1 METKD
6 FIRPAKEIRELD
18 AKWMAYAEHF
28 ARQWKQLDAMFGAIA
43 GMFNKDDFTEDECLW
58 VSDKYMGG
66 CIPDSIWY
74 SVWSTLGVMG
84 AGEVN
89 IDRTIVDVGVHMYLA
104 YRNGAFDVPGQDMTR
119 SVAIFLD
126 SMENAALK
134 HSTDPITYVVLSC
147 QQTGMHDMFC
157 TNGTQPCC

>member
-6 FIRPAKEIRELD
+6 FTRPVKEIREPD
-18 AKWMAYAEHF
+18 AKWMGYAENF

-43 GMFNKDDFTEDECLW
+43 GIFNKDDFTEDECLW

-74 SVWSTLGVMG
+74 SVWGTLYVMG
-84 AGEVN
+84 ASKVYINGTFEDIGE
-89 IDRTIVDVGVHMYLA
+89 DMYLA

-119 SVAIFLD
+119 SVAMFLE
-126 SMENAALK
+126 SMEDAALK
-134 HSTDPITYVVLSC
+134 HSTDPFTYVCLAC
-147 QQTGMHDMFC
+147 QQTGMHDMFR
-157 TNGTQPCC
+157 TNGTQPYC